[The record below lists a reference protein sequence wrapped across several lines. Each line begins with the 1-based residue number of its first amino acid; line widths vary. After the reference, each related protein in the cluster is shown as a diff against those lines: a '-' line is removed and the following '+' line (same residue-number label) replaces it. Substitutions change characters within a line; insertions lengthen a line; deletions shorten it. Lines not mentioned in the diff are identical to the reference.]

1 VSAVPDPAD
10 VARAIER
17 TRLSWRRTSLTA
29 TGVLVIGV
37 FRLLLPNPSAWTVA
51 GVTLFAVAWLGMVTG
66 AQRRISALSTP
77 DPRRTGQRR
86 AGRIPLVLALLVA
99 AGAAASLL
107 VLG

>member
-1 VSAVPDPAD
+1 
-10 VARAIER
+10 
-17 TRLSWRRTSLTA
+17 
-29 TGVLVIGV
+29 V

-66 AQRRISALSTP
+66 AQRRISALSTA
-77 DPRRTGQRR
+77 DQRR

>member
-1 VSAVPDPAD
+1 MSAVPDPAD
-10 VARAIER
+10 VTRAIER

-66 AQRRISALSTP
+66 AQRRISALSTA
-77 DPRRTGQRR
+77 DQRR

>member
-1 VSAVPDPAD
+1 MDPSAERD

-37 FRLLLPNPSAWTVA
+37 FRLLLPNPSGPTVA
-51 GVTLFAVAWLGMVTG
+51 GVVLFALAWLGLVAG
-66 AQRRISALSTP
+66 AQRRIGELTAP
-77 DPRRTGQRR
+77 PAGTGT
-86 AGRIPLVLALLVA
+86 AGRIPLLLALLVA

>member
-1 VSAVPDPAD
+1 MDQQDLGRAV
-10 VARAIER
+10 ER

-37 FRLLLPNPSAWTVA
+37 FRLLLPNPSGTTVA
-51 GVTLFAVAWLGMVTG
+51 GVLLFAMAWLALVAG
-66 AQRRISALSTP
+66 AQRRITALTAPTP
-77 DPRRTGQRR
+77 RT
-86 AGRIPLVLALLVA
+86 AGRIPLLLALLVA